1 MDNDKVVLARYRK
14 GDYVVNDPTTRKRYF
29 WAGSKGNMIS
39 KLSVPRETFDWLA
52 MSTTCLSKSSL
63 VVVEDKDKEELNY
76 TTDLEQLT
84 NNVHTREEIEKIL
97 TGNYKAMEKKLNE
110 ITNVDEKKFVLE
122 VAKELKIDSSTKRA
136 FIVKWAGIEGLS
148 TDEIFSSEDE

>member
-52 MSTTCLSKSSL
+52 MSTTC
-63 VVVEDKDKEELNY
+63 
-76 TTDLEQLT
+76 
-84 NNVHTREEIEKIL
+84 
-97 TGNYKAMEKKLNE
+97 
-110 ITNVDEKKFVLE
+110 
-122 VAKELKIDSSTKRA
+122 
-136 FIVKWAGIEGLS
+136 
-148 TDEIFSSEDE
+148 